1 MGLTL
6 RRAIDSTDCR
16 HHLHSG
22 LPAIAYKDAGT

>member
-22 LPAIAYKDAGT
+22 QPAIAYKDAGT